1 MNFQNSSFKDAYQNW
16 ILKPAGDLLYII
28 EFNSTSDKFQRTDIT
43 EIRDHF
49 IKSIKFQNSY

>member
-28 EFNSTSDKFQRTDIT
+28 EFNSTSDKFDSTDIT

-49 IKSIKFQNSY
+49 IKSIKFQN